1 MSDLGTQGGKE
12 GASYK
17 KPVEAGTPK
26 TGFDSAPKAEFAT
39 FNHPDGIG
47 GTGRGAH

>member
-1 MSDLGTQGGKE
+1 MSDLGTQGGRE

-17 KPVEAGTPK
+17 TPEEGGTPK
-26 TGFDSAPKAEFAT
+26 TGFDSAPKSEIAT
-39 FNHPDGIG
+39 FYTPPGIG

>member
-1 MSDLGTQGGKE
+1 MSDLGKQGGRE

-17 KPVEAGTPK
+17 TSAEGKTPK

-47 GTGRGAH
+47 GTNKGAH